1 MIKSSALT
9 TKQFTQYT
17 PFKKFLLYL
26 QTEAQYTTFILPS
39 FSVISFASGGFVPF
53 DEMGST
59 CKAYN
64 DTQLFY
70 ARIFAFFS
78 ILCIWGLCLLESKDC
93 SILGCNVITFSLLS
107 LSGLASMR
115 NNQISCLP
123 DRLFNNWRYDR
134 FLLMLVT

>member
-1 MIKSSALT
+1 MATPIKAPTIHMINSSALT
-9 TKQFTQYT
+9 SEQITQYT
-17 PFKKFLLYL
+17 LSKRFLLFL

-70 ARIFAFFS
+70 ARIFDFFFD
-78 ILCIWGLCLLESKDC
+78 LVH
-93 SILGCNVITFSLLS
+93 LGVVFVGVKSLQHFGGGNVITISLLG

-115 NNQISCLP
+115 NN
-123 DRLFNNWRYDR
+123 
-134 FLLMLVT
+134 